1 MKDDLKKIQIRKKGL
16 LGFKYWSWMF
26 TKYARYLN
34 SQSEIWSLWQ
44 IRWLFRGNTFICD
57 TLPSFTIFHVLWV
70 FSISGLAE
78 HLTLLR
84 FSRQINSMSIRGV
97 YYAHHM
103 CNGAGMSPF
112 IFLYFP
118 PGLYLGCLTAEP
130 WFVAKSRTKL
140 PTKKCEL
147 CQCRSPHK

>member
-34 SQSEIWSLWQ
+34 SQSEIWNLWQ

-57 TLPSFTIFHVLWV
+57 TLPSFTIFHVLWAFSV
-70 FSISGLAE
+70 YCLASISGLAE

-84 FSRQINSMSIRGV
+84 FIRQINSMLLYVNQGSRLRPPDRT
-97 YYAHHM
+97 
-103 CNGAGMSPF
+103 GMSPF
-112 IFLYFP
+112 IFSAGPAFREFNCRAMICSEITYQ
-118 PGLYLGCLTAEP
+118 
-130 WFVAKSRTKL
+130 VAY
-140 PTKKCEL
+140 
-147 CQCRSPHK
+147 